1 MPSLMVGLL
10 ILPRGQPVRVVN
22 ASDCHA
28 VRQHGRKQIR
38 DIGKR
43 LMVNK
48 KVLGFSIA
56 ATLILATLALAFNG
70 RTQSRSP
77 RTSPP
82 ADALSYLPASDA
94 VMLIDLRRLLNETM
108 PQILGGDK
116 EKLAQANA
124 EIDKFKSRTGIDPR
138 AFGRVVLSVR
148 YTYPAAK
155 TTKLETVAI
164 AHGTF
169 DAKAL
174 AAAGRTAA
182 NGKYREEKY
191 RGATIMIISINDQM
205 KVLGLWNMRVNELAI
220 CALDVKTLAI
230 GNLSTVRAAIDAG
243 KRGRANGE
251 LIALASRDPKAVIG
265 FGANLPRE
273 LMANLNVGNDTIAK
287 DANSIRQAYGSIGT
301 TDTDLSLSLV
311 ARTDNAEAA
320 KNLSDTITGLKQL
333 GAILIVR
340 MAPARKALAQSAL
353 DNLKITTRGNE
364 LEIKTQV
371 AAANLASVIK

>member
-1 MPSLMVGLL
+1 M
-10 ILPRGQPVRVVN
+10 N
-22 ASDCHA
+22 
-28 VRQHGRKQIR
+28 
-38 DIGKR
+38 KR
-43 LMVNK
+43 
-48 KVLGFSIA
+48 VLGVSIA
-56 ATLILATLALAFNG
+56 VTLVLATLALAFNG
-70 RTQSRSP
+70 RSQTRAP
-77 RTSPP
+77 RTS
-82 ADALSYLPASDA
+82 ATTDALSYLPTSDA
-94 VMLIDLRRLLNETM
+94 VMLIDVRRLLNETM
-108 PQILGGDK
+108 PQILAGDK

-138 AFGRVVLSVR
+138 SFGRVVLGVR
-148 YTYPAAK
+148 YTYPTAN

-174 AAAGRTAA
+174 AAAARIAA

-220 CALDVKTLAI
+220 SVLDAKTLAI
-230 GNLSTVRAAIDAG
+230 GNLSSVRAAVDAG
-243 KRGRANGE
+243 KKGRANGE

-301 TDTDLSLSLV
+301 TDTDVSLSLV

-340 MAPARKALAQSAL
+340 MAPPRKALAQSAL

-364 LEIKTQV
+364 LEIRTQV

>member
-1 MPSLMVGLL
+1 MV
-10 ILPRGQPVRVVN
+10 
-22 ASDCHA
+22 
-28 VRQHGRKQIR
+28 K
-38 DIGKR
+38 
-43 LMVNK
+43 K

-56 ATLILATLALAFNG
+56 VTLVLAALTFAFNG
-70 RTQSRSP
+70 RSQTRSP

-82 ADALSYLPASDA
+82 AAALSYLPASDA
-94 VMLIDLRRLLNETM
+94 IMLIDVRRLLNETM
-108 PQILGGDK
+108 PQILAGDK
-116 EKLAQANA
+116 VKLAQANA
-124 EIDKFKSRTGIDPR
+124 EIDKFKLRTGIDPR
-138 AFGRVVLSVR
+138 SFDRVVLGVR
-148 YTYPAAK
+148 YTYPTAN

-164 AHGTF
+164 AHGKF

-174 AAAGRTAA
+174 AAAARIAA
-182 NGKYREEKY
+182 SGKYREEKY
-191 RGATIMIISINDQM
+191 RGATIMIISIKDQM

-220 CALDVKTLAI
+220 CALDANTLAM
-230 GNLSTVRAAIDAG
+230 GNLPSVRAAIEAG
-243 KRGRANGE
+243 KKGRANGE
-251 LIALASRDPKAVIG
+251 LIALASRDPKAVVG

-301 TDTDLSLSLV
+301 TDTDVSLSLV
-311 ARTDNAEAA
+311 ARTDNAESA

-340 MAPARKALAQSAL
+340 MAAPRKALAQSAL